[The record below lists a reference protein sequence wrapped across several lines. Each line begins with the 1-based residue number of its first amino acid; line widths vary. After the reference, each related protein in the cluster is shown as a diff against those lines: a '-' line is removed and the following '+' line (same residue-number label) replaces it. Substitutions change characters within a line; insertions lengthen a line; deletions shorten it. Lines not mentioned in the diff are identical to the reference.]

1 MRTLLQDLR
10 YGIRLMAKK
19 PGFSAVI
26 IATLALGIGANT
38 AIFSVVQAVL
48 LNPLPINESDR
59 VVTFWL
65 TAPAKK
71 MSEVNLTPGLFA
83 TLNERTQTLDKL
95 AAYETGSVTLSGSG
109 EPEQLEVASVT
120 SEYFA
125 NLGISAIH
133 GRTFAPGED
142 TPGKE
147 NVALLSYELWQRRFN
162 GSEVVGRS
170 INLENVP
177 TTVIGVMPPQTNFPH
192 RAEGESFPSRIDL
205 WMPLPIDRN
214 NIGYWNYH
222 AIGRL
227 KPGVTPEAA
236 QRELQLL
243 WEEFVAQ
250 NDAQL
255 GAGSLGP
262 GAYVVMA
269 PLQHRIV
276 GNIRTPLLVL
286 MAGAALVLLIAC
298 ANIANLLLARSTA
311 RRREIAMRRCLGAAP
326 FRILRQLLTESVL
339 LSVAGGLLGLLL
351 AAWAIAFIRSLLGSE
366 IPMAELV
373 RLDMKVLLF
382 AVGISMLTGIVFGL
396 APALRG
402 SRLNLQEAIKEGA
415 RGSASR
421 GSRRLGNAFVVSQIA
436 LSLVLL
442 IGGALLVRSFSNLMA
457 VDPGFR
463 AQNVL
468 SATVSLP
475 KDRYPEENQIHG
487 FYNELLTRVQ
497 TSAGVASAALCQIV
511 PFSGGGGGYAF
522 TVEGYVPRDGDPARH
537 TWRRSIT
544 PDYFSTMGISLLRG
558 RAFTNADKDGSPLV
572 TIIDE
577 KMAAQ
582 YWANQDPVGKRLR
595 LGGATSNAPW
605 LTIVGVVRSVKNR
618 RLDENAS
625 FYVYQPFTQWPQ
637 RETSIVVKTTGD
649 PSAITSTLRAHV
661 AELDSSLPLFEV
673 TTLEESVGRTVSAR
687 RLASMLLLGF
697 AVTALLLAAIGVY
710 GVISLNVNNRTNEF
724 GIRLALGAQPRD
736 VLKMVVLG
744 GLRVAAVGVAVG
756 IAASL
761 VLTRLMEKML
771 FGISPSDPLTFSLV
785 TTILVLAALAASFI
799 PARRAT
805 KVDPLI
811 ALRYE

>member
-1 MRTLLQDLR
+1 MRNLLQDVR
-10 YGIRLMAKK
+10 YGMRLMAKN

-26 IATLALGIGANT
+26 ILTLALGIGANT

-48 LNPLPINESDR
+48 LNPLPINEADR
-59 VVTFWL
+59 VVTFSL
-65 TAPAKK
+65 SAPAKK
-71 MSEVNLTPGLFA
+71 MSEVNITPGLFA
-83 TLNERTQTLDKL
+83 TFKNRTQTLDKL

-109 EPEQLEVASVT
+109 QPEQLEVAAVT
-120 SEYFA
+120 SDYFA
-125 NLGISAIH
+125 NLGIDAIH
-133 GRTFAPGED
+133 GRTFASGED

-147 NVALLSYELWQRRFN
+147 NVVVLSYELWQRRFN
-162 GSEVVGRS
+162 GGEVVGRS

-177 TTVIGVMPPQTNFPH
+177 TMIIGVMPPRTNFPH
-192 RAEGESFPSRIDL
+192 KAEGESFPSRIDL
-205 WMPLPIDRN
+205 WQSLPVDRN
-214 NIGYWNYH
+214 NINFWNYH

-227 KPGVTPEAA
+227 KPGVTLGAA
-236 QRELQLL
+236 QRELQHL

-262 GAYVVMA
+262 GAYVVMT
-269 PLQHRIV
+269 PLQERIV

-311 RRREIAMRRCLGAAP
+311 RRREIALRRCLGAAP
-326 FRILRQLLTESVL
+326 LRILRQLLTESVL
-339 LSVAGGLLGLLL
+339 LSVIGGVLGLLL
-351 AAWAIAFIRSLLGSE
+351 ATWAIALIQSLLGSE
-366 IPMAELV
+366 IPMAESV
-373 RLDMKVLLF
+373 RLDTKVLLF
-382 AVGISMLTGIVFGL
+382 AVGISMLTGIIFGL

-402 SRLNLQEAIKEGA
+402 SRLNLQETIKEGP
-415 RGSASR
+415 RVSASR

-442 IGGALLVRSFSNLMA
+442 IGAALLVRSFRNLVA

-463 AQNVL
+463 PQNVL

-475 KDRYPEENQIHG
+475 KANYPEDSQIHA

-497 TSAGVASAALCQIV
+497 HSAGVTSAALCQIV

-522 TVEGYVPRDGDPARH
+522 TVEGYTPREREPARH
-537 TWRRSIT
+537 TWRRSVT

-558 RAFTNADKDGSPLV
+558 RPFNASDKQDSPLV
-572 TIIDE
+572 TIVDE

-582 YWANQDPVGKRLR
+582 YWPNEDPIGKRLR
-595 LGGATSNAPW
+595 LGGPTSNAPW

-625 FYVYQPFTQWPQ
+625 FYVYQPFMQWPQ
-637 RETSIVVKTTGD
+637 RETSIVVKTSGD
-649 PSAITSTLRAHV
+649 PLAVTSTLRGHV
-661 AELDSSLPLFEV
+661 GALDPLLPLFEV
-673 TTLEESVGRTVSAR
+673 TTLEDSVARTVSAR
-687 RLASMLLLGF
+687 RLASMLLVGF
-697 AVTALLLAAIGVY
+697 AVTALLLAAIGIY

-736 VLKMVVLG
+736 VLKMVVFS
-744 GLRVAAVGVAVG
+744 GLRVAVAGMGIGVA
-756 IAASL
+756 AAFA
-761 VLTRLMEKML
+761 LTRLMERML
-771 FGISPSDPLTFSLV
+771 FGVSPTDPVTFVLV
-785 TTILVLAALAASFI
+785 AGVLVLVALAASFI